1 MRKIIL
7 FGILGAILVPSLSF
21 ASIDSNLR
29 YGSRGQKVTELQ
41 EFLIDKGFLQGTATG
56 NFYSLTLKAVKAFQ
70 SANNISP
77 TGYVG
82 LLTRTEINN
91 ELSVE
96 TARSISQQLSET
108 GTTTAIVATTSP
120 IVTQLQKQNQLLQQ
134 QLSQLQ
140 TQTQQTQSIQNSL
153 NQVVQNTTRVITP
166 VVQPVQ
172 GSVSIQAD
180 PNFNPSV
187 IVGGST
193 NTTIAKFNLTSS
205 SGANVS
211 LSPVEVMID
220 GNLASINNVVAYANG
235 VQCGGAVFQ
244 KSSALNLN
252 CSLNVPLGQTTV
264 LDIRADIK
272 NGGINYT
279 SGNIQ
284 TIITT
289 GDNNGGFSN
298 SSQTVSVPTSQLSGP
313 SIPIGVASVT
323 LTKNPSFSDQNILSN
338 TSNTKIGSFV
348 IQTNSAESVR
358 VTTLTVG
365 LNNTAD
371 ISNLYLVPVGLTN
384 TNSISPQSSN
394 NFVVNF
400 TIPQSGS
407 QTIDIYGDVSSATGT
422 ISTNLT
428 VSGYGVDSNT
438 TVKSSIANGQ
448 TITTIQN

>member
-1 MRKIIL
+1 M
-7 FGILGAILVPSLSF
+7 GAILVPSLSF

-82 LLTRTEINN
+82 LLTRAEINN
-91 ELSVE
+91 ELSAE
-96 TARSISQQLSET
+96 TASSTSQQLSET
-108 GTTTAIVATTSP
+108 GTTTAPVATTSP
-120 IVTQLQKQNQLLQQ
+120 IISQLQQQNQLLQQ

-172 GSVSIQAD
+172 GGIAIQAD

-193 NTTIAKFNLTSS
+193 NTTIGKFNLTSS
-205 SGANVS
+205 GSSANVT
-211 LSPVEVMID
+211 LSPIEILID

-235 VQCGGAVFQ
+235 VQCGGAVSQ
-244 KSSALNLN
+244 KSNAINLN
-252 CSLNVPLGQTTV
+252 CSLNISLGQTTV

-272 NGGINYT
+272 NGGTNYT
-279 SGNIQ
+279 SENIQ
-284 TIITT
+284 TVLMA
-289 GDNNGGFSN
+289 GDNNGGFAN
-298 SSQTVSVPTSQLSGP
+298 SSQTVSIPASQLSGP
-313 SIPIGVASVT
+313 SIPIGVASVALAKT
-323 LTKNPSFSDQNILSN
+323 SSFYDQNILPN
-338 TSNTKIGSFV
+338 TPNTKIGSFV
-348 IQTNSAESVR
+348 VQTNSAEPVR
-358 VTTLTVG
+358 ITTLTLG
-365 LNNTAD
+365 INNTANV
-371 ISNLYLVPVGLTN
+371 SNLYLVPVGSTN

-394 NFVVNF
+394 NFAVNL
-400 TIPQSGS
+400 TIPQSGT
-407 QTIDIYGDVSSATGT
+407 QTIDIYGDVGNATGT
-422 ISTNLT
+422 VSTTLS
-428 VSGYGVDSNT
+428 VSGYGVNSNT
-438 TVKSSIANGQ
+438 SIKSSTSNGQ
-448 TITTIQN
+448 TITVAQN